1 MPSNF
6 TVAVNRHSKTGEI
19 IHSEICPNLNPM
31 THAECVTFISKQSRY
46 EGRSFMVVQLGVLK
60 MAKKQPLYV
69 SVENLAQCG
78 VLPYWLTDANFSLQ
92 SVQIIRHLKGD
103 DLMKALQFVEGNPY
117 NTDKGYCFLVAMMG
131 ALESQS
137 VYSEFYSKVYNVLT
151 GDLEKNY
158 SEARSLSYELSDF
171 ARANYQGLSDAK
183 LWEIFIYEYICQWV
197 LEKYSGTF
205 SNARMNISFLNIYKF
220 SVKLKL
226 AAETL
231 LREYFE

>member
-1 MPSNF
+1 
-6 TVAVNRHSKTGEI
+6 
-19 IHSEICPNLNPM
+19 
-31 THAECVTFISKQSRY
+31 
-46 EGRSFMVVQLGVLK
+46 

-69 SVENLAQCG
+69 SVENLAKVG
-78 VLPYWLTDANFSLQ
+78 ILPAWVADSDFSLQ

>member
-1 MPSNF
+1 
-6 TVAVNRHSKTGEI
+6 
-19 IHSEICPNLNPM
+19 
-31 THAECVTFISKQSRY
+31 
-46 EGRSFMVVQLGVLK
+46 

-69 SVENLAQCG
+69 SVEDLTKCG
-78 VLPYWLTDANFSLQ
+78 VLPHWLTDANFSLQ

-117 NTDKGYCFLVAMMG
+117 NTHQGYCYLVAMMG

-158 SEARSLSYELSDF
+158 PEARSLSYELSDF